1 MVATPASSPTDDTAS
16 WARPFEGASL
26 RDVVLRREALP
37 DLGPM
42 VLLHAGP
49 PFEGEP
55 PRAVRNACVQ
65 ALLFEGLAAD
75 EAHARAMLSTGAVE
89 LRSAQDHGVVT
100 PLAQVVSAS
109 MPMAVVGDASHVA
122 WAPLV
127 EGPPP
132 ALRFGTE
139 APEARLRLAAIADF
153 GLQRLAP
160 LLRAQPVALSPI
172 VVQALAQ
179 GDECH
184 ARTGAANA
192 ALIEA
197 IAGLAADDRAA
208 LQSSPGFVLTILMA
222 AACWRLRHATHGLAA
237 VGGNGIDFG
246 VRMHGGSRW
255 HRYPAAPPMGT
266 RMPGH
271 ADTDALGAIGDSAV
285 IDFCGLGG
293 QALAA
298 APALQD
304 EWRHVLTG
312 DLAAQRAVVV
322 DPATGLVDIAR
333 AAASGVPPLVDLA
346 ILDQQGTHG
355 LIGRGA
361 YRPDVAL
368 FVEAS
373 DEVAIASFPSAPTQ
387 ANQAM
392 PPLIELYGTSPPG
405 LL

>member
-1 MVATPASSPTDDTAS
+1 MFATPASFPTADTAS

-26 RDVVLRREALP
+26 RDVVLRRDVLP
-37 DLGPM
+37 DLSST

-65 ALLFEGLAAD
+65 ALLFEGLADD
-75 EAHARAMLSTGAVE
+75 EVHARAMLSTGAVE
-89 LRSAQDHGVVT
+89 LRPAQDHGVVT

-109 MPMAVVGDASHVA
+109 MPMAAVGDAVSVA

-139 APEARLRLAAIADF
+139 APEARLRLATVAKF

-192 ALIEA
+192 ALVEA
-197 IAGLAADDRAA
+197 IASLAADDRAA
-208 LQSSPGFVLTILMA
+208 MQANPGFVLTILMA
-222 AACWRLRHATHGLAA
+222 AACWRLRRATHGLAA

-246 VRMHGGSRW
+246 LRMHGASRW
-255 HRYPAAPPMGT
+255 QRCSATPPMGT

-271 ADTDALGAIGDSAV
+271 ADSEALGAIGDSAV

-304 EWRHVLTG
+304 EWRHVLPG
-312 DLAAQRAVVV
+312 ALAAQRAAVV
-322 DPATGLVDIAR
+322 DPVTGTVDVAR
-333 AAASGVPPLVDLA
+333 AAASGVSPLVDLA
-346 ILDQQGTHG
+346 ILDLQGARG
-355 LIGRGA
+355 LIGRGV
-361 YRPDVAL
+361 YQPEMAL
-368 FVEAS
+368 FAES
-373 DEVAIASFPSAPTQ
+373 SGTGASFRSVQT
-387 ANQAM
+387 
-392 PPLIELYGTSPPG
+392 
-405 LL
+405 